1 MDGNKKL
8 YLVKGYYWHDNGYS
22 NDDETYDYFFGVADT
37 LDIARQMRDE
47 AYKAIYDE
55 FKPEDEDLPYDATNN
70 LIVRIE
76 EAEVNKY
83 YNGVS
88 DKREEPIILYDE
100 GIYKEFKGK
109 EKK

>member
-1 MDGNKKL
+1 MNGDKKL

-22 NDDETYDYFFGVADT
+22 NDGENYDYFFGVTDK

-55 FKPEDEDLPYDATNN
+55 FKPEDEELSFDEENN
-70 LIVRIE
+70 LIVIIKE
-76 EAEVNKY
+76 VEVNKY

-88 DKREEPIILYDE
+88 DKREEPITLHDE

-109 EKK
+109 KKK